1 MEFRKSTKSD
11 VIKIME
17 IVKQAQEYF
26 KSQGIDQWQNG
37 YPNAEV
43 INNDIENDG
52 MLDENNII
60 ATTVISFTKEKS
72 YENILDGKWITNG
85 DYGVIHRIAVDNT
98 HKGKGLSHKILKYA
112 EEVCKQNN
120 VHSIKADT
128 HEENIPMQS
137 LLKKNGFE
145 YCGIV
150 KLGGGRRR
158 VAFEKTVSLNPY

>member
-26 KSQGIDQWQNG
+26 KSQGIDQWQNN
-37 YPNAEV
+37 YPNDEV
-43 INNDIENDG
+43 INNDINNGESYV
-52 MLDENNII
+52 MLDGDDIV
-60 ATTVISFTKEKS
+60 ATTVISFAKEKS

-98 HKGKGLSHKILKYA
+98 QKGLGLSHKIIKYT
-112 EEVCKQNN
+112 EDVCRQNN
-120 VHSIKADT
+120 IHSIKVDT
-128 HEENIPMQS
+128 HEDNILMQS

-150 KLGGGRRR
+150 YLEDGGKR
-158 VAFEKTVSLNPY
+158 VAFEKTF

>member
-1 MEFRKSTKSD
+1 MNFRKSTKSD
-11 VIKIME
+11 VSKIME

-26 KSQGIDQWQNG
+26 KSQGIDQGQNN
-37 YPNAEV
+37 YPNDEV
-43 INNDIENDG
+43 INNDINNGESYV
-52 MLDENNII
+52 MLDGDDIV
-60 ATTVISFTKEKS
+60 ATTVISFAKEKS

-98 HKGKGLSHKILKYA
+98 HKGKGLSHKIIKYA

-120 VHSIKADT
+120 IHSIKVDT
-128 HEENIPMQS
+128 HEDNILMQS

-150 KLGGGRRR
+150 YLEDGGKR
-158 VAFEKTVSLNPY
+158 VAFEKTF

>member
-1 MEFRKSTKSD
+1 
-11 VIKIME
+11 ME
-17 IVKQAQEYF
+17 IRLAFPNEVDAIMQVMEDAKKCLADAG
-26 KSQGIDQWQNG
+26 SDQWQNG
-37 YPNAEV
+37 YPNEEV
-43 INNDIENDG
+43 INNDIENG
-52 MLDENNII
+52 ESYVMLDENNII

-98 HKGKGLSHKILKYA
+98 HKGKGLSHKIIKYA

-120 VHSIKADT
+120 IHSIKVDT
-128 HEENIPMQS
+128 HEDNILMQS

-150 KLGGGRRR
+150 YLEDGGKR
-158 VAFEKTVSLNPY
+158 VAFEKTF

>member
-1 MEFRKSTKSD
+1 MNFRKSTKSD
-11 VIKIME
+11 VSKIME

-26 KSQGIDQWQNG
+26 KSQGIDQWQNN
-37 YPNAEV
+37 YPNDEV
-43 INNDIENDG
+43 INNDINNGESYV
-52 MLDENNII
+52 MLDGDDIV
-60 ATTVISFTKEKS
+60 ATTVISFAKEKS

-98 HKGKGLSHKILKYA
+98 HKGKGLSHKIIKYA

-120 VHSIKADT
+120 IHSIKVDT
-128 HEENIPMQS
+128 HEDNILMQS

-150 KLGGGRRR
+150 YLEKKKKR
-158 VAFEKTVSLNPY
+158 VAFEKTF